1 METINRVAAMPKTV
15 TPFMHHKN
23 IIHTNHESDYSKY
36 YLQKGKWNKY
46 QKAEFNI
53 KTKLYIINLREKEQF

>member
-1 METINRVAAMPKTV
+1 MPKTT

-23 IIHTNHESDYSKY
+23 IIHTNHDSNYSKY
-36 YLQKGKWNKY
+36 YLQKEKCEKY
-46 QKAEFNI
+46 QKAEFDI